1 MGIRDLNKV
10 IIVSDALNGNII
22 DTIDRGLYEDIV
34 SLTMI
39 MKLIDNDME
48 NEHGIIIKHGYKNS

>member
-1 MGIRDLNKV
+1 MSVRDLNKI

-22 DTIDRGLYEDIV
+22 DTIDRGLYEDGV

-39 MKLIDNDME
+39 MKLIDNDLE
-48 NEHGIIIKHGYKNS
+48 NEHGLVIKHGYKN